1 MENTY
6 ELAPEV
12 AGLIKESKRLI
23 VFSGAGISTES
34 GIPDFR
40 GPGGIWQK
48 FDPDDFTY
56 KKFINDASSRR
67 RQWQLFRQLATTVE
81 PNPAHYAVAAL
92 HRMGK
97 LDCVVTQNIDNL
109 HQSAGVPAEKVLELH
124 GSMREMVCLSC
135 GRRYSAAQ
143 VIDRL
148 ETEEVPDCEQCRGIL
163 KPNVVFFGEQLPQG
177 IFNKAAE
184 RAGRCDLLIAIGSTL
199 TVYPAAYIPEYALD
213 AGAKL
218 VIINLSSTPLDKQ
231 AAVLAQAKAGEF
243 MTQVMQKINGS

>member
-1 MENTY
+1 MKNTY
-6 ELAPEV
+6 ELASEV

-56 KKFINDASSRR
+56 QKFINDAAARR
-67 RQWQLFRQLATTVE
+67 SQWQLFRQLATTVE

-109 HQSAGVPAEKVLELH
+109 HQSAGVPEEKVLELH

-135 GRRYSAAQ
+135 GRRYSTAQ
-143 VIDRL
+143 VIGRL

-163 KPNVVFFGEQLPQG
+163 KPDVVFFGEQLPQG